1 MSNYKK
7 TGWKSLSVSQKFFYG
22 LSILI
27 ILSMVLGSVASI
39 FSGI

>member
-7 TGWKSLSVSQKFFYG
+7 SGWKSLSRSQKFFYG

-39 FSGI
+39 GAGF